1 MRVLKDVLLRLNAA
15 VGHRWPFAGLGGR
28 ELLSR
33 VPPRRR
39 RSKAP
44 LGPRIFLG
52 EARTACTREGTLREA
67 ESLFAGN
74 VGSTLPAHRRCS
86 REVLSPHVPRT
97 DLEPPARTFLPPTG
111 ADVHSHHAA
120 PSTASACRHTRP
132 PIRSPGCWPHQPFY
146 CPTAEC
152 IRPTRWTPPKRR
164 RPPDHT
170 LFARKRQIP
179 AYANGTASAPLIRR
193 TEWGSAAPRWRKARE

>member
-1 MRVLKDVLLRLNAA
+1 
-15 VGHRWPFAGLGGR
+15 
-28 ELLSR
+28 
-33 VPPRRR
+33 VPGWCPYARA
-39 RSKAP
+39 RSDP
-44 LGPRIFLG
+44 LGASRESALATEDRCLSLQEPSECRCCSDPRLG
-52 EARTACTREGTLREA
+52 RVRSTLREA
-67 ESLFAGN
+67 ERLFAGN